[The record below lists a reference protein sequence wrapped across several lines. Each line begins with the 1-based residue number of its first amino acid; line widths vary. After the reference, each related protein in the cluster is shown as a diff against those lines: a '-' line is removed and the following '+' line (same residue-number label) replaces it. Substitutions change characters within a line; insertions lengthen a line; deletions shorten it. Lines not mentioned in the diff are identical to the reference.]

1 MVLNES
7 IKQSIYKIDAFLD
20 NWTFGILVFEDGQP
34 FLELN
39 NGELIKIN
47 DSLLIEVIAEGKY
60 YPVTYQQV
68 INTIDQY
75 FNTSLYAGFDCRI
88 KQK

>member
-1 MVLNES
+1 MLLNES

-20 NWTFGILVFEDGQP
+20 NWTFGRLVFEDGQP

-47 DSLLIEVIAEGKY
+47 DSFDIEVIADGKY

-68 INTIDQY
+68 INTSDRY